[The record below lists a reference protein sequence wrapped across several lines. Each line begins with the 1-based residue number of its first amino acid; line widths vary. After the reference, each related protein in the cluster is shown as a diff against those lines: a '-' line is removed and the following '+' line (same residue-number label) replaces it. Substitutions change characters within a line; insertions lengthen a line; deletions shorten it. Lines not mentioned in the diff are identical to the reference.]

1 MSALHPISFRFY
13 HLRFCVPSQLLL
25 PQGLIVTTD
34 YLNTSLK
41 RRMLQANPGS
51 HLEAW
56 LATCGEKEEEQ
67 EEKEKEKEEATKE
80 KEEGREMG
88 KEQAKGKAFLIL
100 VMLTDFSFLIC
111 YSFFICERERIKCP
125 SRFSARVQIFVFSF
139 FSFL

>member
-1 MSALHPISFRFY
+1 
-13 HLRFCVPSQLLL
+13 
-25 PQGLIVTTD
+25 
-34 YLNTSLK
+34 
-41 RRMLQANPGS
+41 MLQANPGS